1 MKRIIILLLS
11 IWMGITAYALNK
23 QTLADTLTAYA
34 KSKAYVGNVNVQ
46 RVRVRNQLVWVYTN
60 GTLGQLSLT
69 PNDVRE
75 LRLLVSQVVLGNNQ
89 GKVTLY
95 TGDYEIG
102 ELVTS
107 LYRHRAKNARYTLP
121 ATTQW
126 VTNTSRPY
134 TAKQGLEGKHIAL
147 WGSHGQ
153 YYHQPSESWRWQ
165 RAKVWST
172 VEDLYTTSYT
182 MPFLVPMLE
191 NAGAVVVQPR
201 ERDTQVREVVVDDEA
216 AEPLCKVDGVKCKG
230 DEQWVIGEGKG
241 WGEDEDGVLLEG
253 ENPFERGGYLVEAR
267 GNEAKGNET
276 KGERREARGNEAR
289 GERLEAKGER
299 REARYIP
306 ELEEGDY
313 AVYVSY
319 KTLPNSTSKAQ
330 YTVVHKGQKTTF
342 SVNQKMGGGTWV
354 YLGTFAF
361 DGDKEKNYVSV
372 APVGNGK
379 EVVTT
384 DAVKFG
390 GGMGN
395 VARYKQPD
403 SYENVKSSN
412 TLPDEQVIVDSVQY
426 LEELAQNQ
434 ANAVTSGLPRYIE
447 AARYWMQYAGIPD
460 SIYNYTNSKNDYVD
474 DYASRGIWVNYLA
487 GGSAANPKQAGLNI
501 PLHMS
506 LAFHTDAG
514 VKKDMIGTLIIYKDH
529 DDEKCK
535 TYPTGKSRILNRD
548 LADYMQTQIVEDM
561 RALYAPEWTRRQL
574 DNSSYAEVRHPKVPA
589 VLLELL
595 SHQNMTDMQYGLDP
609 RVRFTISRAMYK
621 SILRFMHEQY
631 GTEYVVQPLPVQQM
645 AMSILGEKAKGDE
658 AIEVSWEATEDV
670 LEPTAVPSYY
680 IVYTRTDEG
689 DWDNGVRVNSNEYR
703 WTPEPGKRYDICV
716 AAGNAGGLSMKSEV
730 LTAYIAPEE
739 RGRVLI
745 VNGFTRV
752 SGPEWW
758 SDSIYG
764 GIRPMSHAVPYGK
777 GVNYIGEVY
786 DYDSRNEWVTDDNCG
801 WGMCH
806 SDHMDHPSVG
816 NTFDYPVM
824 HGKVLQKMGYSYV
837 TTSVAAVNS
846 IAGYDAVDVILGKQK
861 TTVLGKDTSFHCMP
875 ANLRRALTN
884 YLQAGG
890 RLLLS
895 GAYIASDMTSE
906 EDKAFVKEQ
915 LHYEFRTTHASK
927 TGKLRVERMLKKG
940 NYSFR
945 TEPNDTMLHTENA
958 DGTYPAEGG
967 VVVAR
972 FQEANVAAAI
982 GYGAPQKS
990 TDFSGTPQARGER
1003 LEAKGERREA
1013 RGEKTLCWSIMLES
1027 AYEFEALYR
1036 ESMEWVMR

>member
-1 MKRIIILLLS
+1 
-11 IWMGITAYALNK
+11 MGITAYALNK

-46 RVRVRNQLVWVYTN
+46 RVRVKNQLVWVYTN

-69 PNDVRE
+69 PSDVQE
-75 LRLLVSQVVLGNNQ
+75 LRLLVSQVVLGNHQ

-95 TGDYEIG
+95 TDDYEIG

-134 TAKQGLEGKHIAL
+134 TAKQGLDGKHIAL

-201 ERDTQVREVVVDDEA
+201 ERDTQVREVVVDDASLQIATEVA
-216 AEPLCKVDGVKCKG
+216 VDGRSAAPVVERWEIG
-230 DEQWVIGEGKG
+230 DGTG
-241 WGEDEDGVLLEG
+241 WGEDEDGVLMEG
-253 ENPFERGGYLVEAR
+253 ENPFERGGYLVEAKSAPQKSADFS
-267 GNEAKGNET
+267 GTPQAK
-276 KGERREARGNEAR
+276 
-289 GERLEAKGER
+289 
-299 REARYIP
+299 YIP

-361 DGDKEKNYVSV
+361 DSDKENNYVSV
-372 APVGNGK
+372 APSGNGK

-403 SYENVKSSN
+403 SYENVKSSH
-412 TLPDEQVIVDSVQY
+412 TLPTEQAMIDSALYMEQ
-426 LEELAQNQ
+426 LALNQ
-434 ANAVTSGLPRYIE
+434 SNAVTSGLPRYIE

-460 SIYNYTNSKNDYVD
+460 SIYNYTDSKNDYVD

-487 GGSAANPKQAGLNI
+487 GGSAANPKQAGLSI
-501 PLHMS
+501 PLHAC

-514 VKKDMIGTLIIYKDH
+514 VRDEVVGTLLIYKDH
-529 DDEKCK
+529 DDEKCM

-548 LADYMQTQIVEDM
+548 LGDYMQTQIVEDM

-574 DNSSYAEVRHPKVPA
+574 DNSSYAEARHPKVPA

-595 SHQNMTDMQYGLDP
+595 SHQNMTDMKYGLDP
-609 RVRFTISRAMYK
+609 RVRFAVSRAIYK
-621 SILRFMHEQY
+621 SILRFIHEQY
-631 GTEYVVQPLPVQQM
+631 GTECVVQPLPVKSM
-645 AMSILGEKAKGDE
+645 VMKWPTPTPSLKGR
-658 AIEVSWEATEDV
+658 EVELSWQPTLDA
-670 LEPTAVPSYY
+670 LEPTAKPNYY
-680 IVYTRTDEG
+680 VVYTRKNDS
-689 DWDNGVRVNSNEYR
+689 DWDNGVRVSKNDYSFHAEAG
-703 WTPEPGKRYDICV
+703 TRYDICV

-739 RGRVLI
+739 KGRVLI
-745 VNGFTRV
+745 VNGFDRV

-758 SDSIYG
+758 NDSIYG
-764 GIRPMSHAVPYGK
+764 GIRPNSHAVPYGK

-801 WGMCH
+801 WGMCY
-806 SDHMDHPSVG
+806 SDHMDHPTVG
-816 NTFDYPVM
+816 NTFDYPSL
-824 HGKVLQKMGYSYV
+824 HGKVLAEMGYSYV
-837 TTSVAAVNS
+837 TTSVAALDS

-861 TTVLGKDTSFHCMP
+861 TTIMGQDTSFHCMP
-875 ANLRRALTN
+875 ANLQEALTE
-884 YLQAGG
+884 YLQHGG

-895 GAYIASDMTSE
+895 GAYIASDMMSK

-915 LHYEFRTTHASK
+915 LHYELRTTHASK
-927 TGKLRVERMLKKG
+927 TGKLRVERLLEKG
-940 NYSFR
+940 NYTFR
-945 TEPNDTMLHTENA
+945 TEPNETILHTENA
-958 DGTYPAEGG
+958 DGIYPAEGG
-967 VVVAR
+967 IVVAR
-972 FQEANVAAAI
+972 FPEANVAAAI
-982 GYGAPQKS
+982 GY
-990 TDFSGTPQARGER
+990 
-1003 LEAKGERREA
+1003 EAKGERLEA

-1027 AYEFEALYR
+1027 AYEFEELYR
-1036 ESMEWVMR
+1036 ESMEWILK